1 MNIGL
6 VSFSSMGRFGQF
18 VDLFILV
25 EMEESRGNVSA
36 QRNLE
41 HRLGDDEFR
50 IMSLPRSY
58 WTNLRCFPRQCAP
71 AVDF

>member
-41 HRLGDDEFR
+41 HRLGA
-50 IMSLPRSY
+50 IY
-58 WTNLRCFPRQCAP
+58 IYI
-71 AVDF
+71 